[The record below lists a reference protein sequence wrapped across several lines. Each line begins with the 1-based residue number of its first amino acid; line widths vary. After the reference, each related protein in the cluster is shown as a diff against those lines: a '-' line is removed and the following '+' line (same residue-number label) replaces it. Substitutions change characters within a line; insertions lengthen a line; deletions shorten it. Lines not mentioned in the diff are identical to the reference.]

1 MQLSFP
7 EIRNYTYSR
16 HSQHDFLRVKPSCC
30 GLRPLFQTFPRGSE
44 GNLPI
49 KAGSSAGTI
58 SFVPNLTYVMTVPF
72 HNSEMLEAS
81 KIHRSKQEKNKK
93 SPEFFRR
100 KKGVGVRRGEAS
112 A

>member
-30 GLRPLFQTFPRGSE
+30 GLRPLFQTFPSGSE

-58 SFVPNLTYVMTVPF
+58 SFVMTVPF

-93 SPEFFRR
+93 SPEFFSE